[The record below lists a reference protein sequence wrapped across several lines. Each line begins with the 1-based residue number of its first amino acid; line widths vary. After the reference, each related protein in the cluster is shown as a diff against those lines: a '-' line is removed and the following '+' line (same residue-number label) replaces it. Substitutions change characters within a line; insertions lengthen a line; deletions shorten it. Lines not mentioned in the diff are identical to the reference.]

1 MTGILAGPGAAWMLA
16 CLPICLSVAYSDLRE
31 MRIPNVAVVALVG
44 VFLILGLATLPL
56 DAALIRLMQGAAV
69 LVAGFVLTNLGLV
82 GAGDSKWAAAMALYV
97 APGDALAFLQLFAL
111 VLILSW
117 ALHRLAARIGPLRR
131 ATAAWTS
138 WDADKLFPM
147 GVPLA
152 LSLILY
158 LWLGSPVLA

>member
-1 MTGILAGPGAAWMLA
+1 MLAGPGAAWMLA
-16 CLPICLSVAYSDLRE
+16 SLPICLSVAYSDLRE
-31 MRIPNVAVVALVG
+31 MRIPNVAVIALVA
-44 VFLILGLATLPL
+44 VFMILGLAFMPL
-56 DAALIRLMQGAAV
+56 HAVLTRLLQGGGV
-69 LVAGFVLTNLGLV
+69 LVAGFVLTSLGLV

-117 ALHRLAARIGPLRR
+117 ALHRVTARIGPLRR

-138 WDADKLFPM
+138 WDAEKLFPM

-158 LWLGSPVLA
+158 LWLGAT